1 MIPLF
6 FVPLLVCFGERVS
19 YILGWPPTHYVV
31 EGEFELLTPLASI
44 SRVLGLPM
52 CTSIPGSL
60 PLFYWSPYFINPKLQ
75 SRVMRGVKSES
86 QRAGAG
92 AGTGVLRKTANKGP
106 RDDLK
111 SLWLSSSSHS
121 SSQNWQ
127 EVIQHTTVLS

>member
-1 MIPLF
+1 MTRAVIPLF
-6 FVPLLVCFGERVS
+6 FVPLLVCFGDRVS

-44 SRVLGLPM
+44 SRVLGLPV
-52 CTSIPGSL
+52 CTAMPGSL
-60 PLFYWSPYFINPKLQ
+60 LVFCWSPYFINPKLQ

-86 QRAGAG
+86 QSGA
-92 AGTGVLRKTANKGP
+92 GVLRKTANKGP

-111 SLWLSSSSHS
+111 SPWLSSSSHS